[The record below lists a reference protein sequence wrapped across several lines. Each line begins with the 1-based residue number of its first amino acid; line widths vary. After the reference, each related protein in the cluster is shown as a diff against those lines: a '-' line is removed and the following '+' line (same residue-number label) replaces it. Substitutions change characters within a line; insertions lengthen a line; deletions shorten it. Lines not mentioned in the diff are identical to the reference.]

1 MKRILVLTEAL
12 AALFLLLIALLT
24 AGNVVMRDLF
34 SVQIPDWFDG
44 SKLLQGIA
52 LFWGFAV
59 ATYHGSHICVD
70 ILWEHVNSE
79 RQRLID
85 LIATTITLIF
95 LLAMT
100 WMVWVKVA
108 SVGSQTTSDLQL
120 RLDYFYALAAV
131 GTSVAVALAAVNVFG
146 GFLVTQ
152 RMLEMFKKKEPKA
165 QAKKEEA

>member
-1 MKRILVLTEAL
+1 
-12 AALFLLLIALLT
+12 LLIALLT

-131 GTSVAVALAAVNVFG
+131 GTSVAVVLAAVR
-146 GFLVTQ
+146 LVNLWHKPSIAIRSGNQ
-152 RMLEMFKKKEPKA
+152 LGS
-165 QAKKEEA
+165 

>member
-1 MKRILVLTEAL
+1 MKQILVLTEAL

-44 SKLLQGIA
+44 SKLIQGIA

-131 GTSVAVALAAVNVFG
+131 GTSVAVVLAAVR
-146 GFLVTQ
+146 LVNLWHKPSIAIRSGNQ
-152 RMLEMFKKKEPKA
+152 LGS
-165 QAKKEEA
+165 